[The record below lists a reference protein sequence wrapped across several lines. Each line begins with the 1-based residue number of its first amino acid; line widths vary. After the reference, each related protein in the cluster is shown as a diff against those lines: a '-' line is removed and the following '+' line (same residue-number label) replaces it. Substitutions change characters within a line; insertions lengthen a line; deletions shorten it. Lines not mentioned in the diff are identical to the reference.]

1 MITLEEI
8 DAEAEDKS
16 AELERALLS
25 RGEFI
30 PQAVASALAAGVPPQ
45 EVAAACGITEP
56 TLRKYMRTFP
66 LSDLLEV
73 ESRRIIHHL
82 SSRDLGKVKYLALA
96 TSLGGMIEK
105 TRLLREQPTAI
116 PAGADSIERLAN
128 LLYGGIR
135 GQGSIGVLQSGEVVE
150 AESREIREGADLAPV
165 GDQAQEDRAS
175 LVWDEL

>member
-8 DAEAEDKS
+8 DAEEDGS
-16 AELERALLS
+16 EELERSLLS
-25 RGEFI
+25 RGVPI
-30 PQAVASALAAGVPPQ
+30 PQAVAAALAAGVPPD
-45 EVAAACGITEP
+45 EVAKACGITEA

-82 SSRDLGKVKYLALA
+82 SGRDLGKVKYLALA

-135 GQGSIGVLQSGEVVE
+135 GQGGLGVLPAGEAVE
-150 AESREIREGADLAPV
+150 AEAREIREGTDLSPV
-165 GDQAQEDRAS
+165 GDQEKEDRAS